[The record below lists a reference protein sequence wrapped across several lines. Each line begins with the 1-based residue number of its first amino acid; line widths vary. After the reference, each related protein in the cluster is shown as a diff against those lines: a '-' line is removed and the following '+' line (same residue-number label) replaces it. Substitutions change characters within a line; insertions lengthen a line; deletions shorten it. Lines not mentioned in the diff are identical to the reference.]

1 MIPLELLAPA
11 GSYEALTAAVQNGAG
26 AVYLGYGNLN
36 ARRNAKNFTREELA
50 AAVSYCHLRGVR
62 VYLTLNTLIT
72 DRELPEAYETA
83 AFAAVCGVDAVL
95 VQDLGVLTLL
105 RRTLPELPLHAS
117 TQMTIHNLPGAAFCR
132 DLGLTRV
139 VLSRELSQKATESL
153 CRTSPLEL
161 EVFLHGALC
170 MCYSGQC
177 YFSALLGG
185 RSGNR
190 GLCAQPCRL
199 PYRREGETAPSYP
212 LSLKDLSLA
221 GRLGELS
228 AMGIACLKLEG
239 RMKRPE
245 YVAIVTGIFAAALRE
260 GREPTRAESKI
271 LEQAFSRDGFTQGYY
286 TGQVDHTM
294 FGTRRP
300 GEQAPETL
308 LAAARESYQKGE
320 RVQIPIRFAASI
332 EAHRPAALTVT
343 DPEGR
348 TVTVTGPIPEA
359 ARTRPL
365 TEEQIQTQL
374 QKTGGTVF
382 VCIEAAVDLAEN
394 LSLPAAALNAL
405 RREALE
411 GLSALRTAP
420 SSRTVHPYEAP
431 IAIPNGKA
439 PPTVTVSL
447 ARFSQLSRAL
457 LEEGPAMV
465 WLPPEEIAG
474 NAEALGSLMADYPA
488 VSFGV
493 TLPRVC
499 WDEELPALGAHLSLC
514 RSLGIRDALVGT
526 WGLIEP
532 AKARGFRLHGDFGL
546 GVYNSLTLA
555 ALTELGFTE
564 ATASF
569 ELNLPQIR
577 DLSKPLPT
585 ALIAYGRLPLML
597 MEHCL
602 LKEGGSPCPC
612 EQPTALTDRRGE
624 TFPVVKAWGC
634 RSELL
639 NAKTLFL
646 GDKLPDCRNLGL
658 ASLRLLFTTEDA
670 ETCTAVLRR
679 YLGRGEYAPP
689 DFTRGLYYRK
699 VE

>member
-1 MIPLELLAPA
+1 M
-11 GSYEALTAAVQNGAG
+11 TAAVQNGAG

-62 VYLTLNTLIT
+62 VYLTLNTLLT

-83 AFAAVCGVDAVL
+83 AFAARCGVDAVL

-117 TQMTIHNLPGAAFCR
+117 TQMTIHNLPGVVFCR

-139 VLSRELSQKATESL
+139 VLSRELSRNATEEL

-199 PYRREGETAPSYP
+199 PYRRQGDAAPSYP

-221 GRLGELS
+221 GHLGELS
-228 AMGIACLKLEG
+228 DLGIACLKLEG

-260 GREPTRAESKI
+260 GREPTRAESK
-271 LEQAFSRDGFTQGYY
+271 LLAQAFSREGFTQGYY
-286 TGQVDHTM
+286 TGQVDRTM
-294 FGTRRP
+294 FGTRRE
-300 GEQAPETL
+300 GEQAPEDL

-320 RVQIPIRFAASI
+320 RILIPVRFAASL

-343 DPEGR
+343 DAEGR
-348 TVTVTGPIPEA
+348 TVTVTGPTPEA
-359 ARTRPL
+359 ARTRAL
-365 TEEQIQTQL
+365 TEEQVQTQL

-382 VCIEAAVDLAEN
+382 VCTDAAVSLGEG

-411 GLSALRTAP
+411 GLSALRTEAP
-420 SSRTVHPYEAP
+420 ARTVHPYEIP
-431 IAIPNGKA
+431 MAIPNGKS
-439 PPTVTVSL
+439 PPAVTVSL
-447 ARFSQLSRAL
+447 LRFSQLSRAL

-474 NAEALGSLMADYPA
+474 NAEALGALMSAYPA
-488 VSFGV
+488 VPFGV

-499 WDEELPALGAHLSLC
+499 WDAELPALDAQLTVC
-514 RSLGIRDALVGT
+514 RDLGLEDALVGS

-532 AKARGFRLHGDFGL
+532 AKAQGFRLHGDFGL
-546 GVYNSLTLA
+546 GVYNSLTLE
-555 ALTELGFTE
+555 ALRQLGFSE

-569 ELNLPQIR
+569 ELNFSQIR

-585 ALIAYGRLPLML
+585 TLIAYGRLPLML

-602 LKEGGSPCPC
+602 LKEGGSACPC
-612 EQPTALTDRRGE
+612 TEPSALTDRRGE

-646 GDKLPDCRNLGL
+646 ADKSADWAGLGL
-658 ASLRLLFTTEDA
+658 ASLRLLFTTEPS
-670 ETCTAVLRR
+670 ETCPAVLRR
-679 YLGRGEYAPP
+679 YLGRGDHAPA